1 GVPYFVYQIG
11 GAQGGFVDSREGI
24 TAATAATPAAGG
36 PDGRAREVG
45 PPRPLA
51 VMARQCTGIGPRGV
65 VCAAAPLA
73 AQAGAAVLREG
84 GNAYDA
90 VVAMGLAESVLLP
103 P

>member
-1 GVPYFVYQIG
+1 M
-11 GAQGGFVDSREGI
+11 
-24 TAATAATPAAGG
+24 
-36 PDGRAREVG
+36 
-45 PPRPLA
+45 PRPLA

-73 AQAGAAVLREG
+73 AQAGAAVLRDG

-103 P
+103 PKCGLGGDLVALAHGPDAPQGPDLPVDEPRALVAVGGAPR